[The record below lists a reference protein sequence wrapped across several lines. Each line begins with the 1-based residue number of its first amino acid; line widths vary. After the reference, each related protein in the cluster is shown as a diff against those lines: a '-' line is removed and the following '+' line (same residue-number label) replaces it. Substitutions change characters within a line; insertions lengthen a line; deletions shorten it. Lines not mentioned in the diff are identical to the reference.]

1 MGEHY
6 RHHKK
11 DKHTHFDSSASSASS
26 ESSNLSILSET
37 SDSNDLS
44 VSSEISVSSDP
55 SVSSSTC
62 DSCGPCDLCHT
73 IKADPIN
80 IEKHGGRLLTV
91 KIKVNNVCYDKKV
104 AVACIIYG
112 KYDKILAF
120 KAFTTILYK
129 ENGECGTIERT
140 ITFVVPDDDA
150 FDPCELNVRVIAN
163 YLYPCE

>member
-11 DKHTHFDSSASSASS
+11 DKSTHFYP
-26 ESSNLSILSET
+26 
-37 SDSNDLS
+37 S
-44 VSSEISVSSDP
+44 VSSEIGASRISSDLNDLNVSSEIGVSSISSVSSD
-55 SVSSSTC
+55 SC

-91 KIKVNNVCYDKKV
+91 RIKVNNVCYDKKV
-104 AVACIIYG
+104 SVACIIYG
-112 KYDKILAF
+112 KGDKILAF
-120 KAFTTILYK
+120 KAFTTILCK
-129 ENGECGTIERT
+129 ENSSSNCGIIERT
-140 ITFVVPDDDA
+140 LMFVVPDTDA